1 MTRVESA
8 KPLLDATQRLVRAV
22 DALTEDDL
30 AADSE
35 LPGWTRAHLV
45 AHLTLNAEAL
55 EAVMRGFEDDE
66 QVPMYSSAAARNEHI
81 SELADSTPAQLR
93 ERFLGSVTLFNSAL
107 TAVPAGNWTGRFSKL
122 AGTEQTIPRSELWRL
137 RLLEVEIH
145 HADLA
150 IGYGPSDWPE
160 DFLDAVFNAVV
171 EDREGGPPMMLRTP
185 DGDVP
190 VTAGGHREGTPTIWG
205 TRADLTWWL
214 LGRGGGRHL
223 QAEGPLPE
231 LEPWR

>member
-8 KPLLDATQRLVRAV
+8 EPLLEATQRLVRAV
-22 DALTEDDL
+22 DALTQDEL

-35 LPGWTRAHLV
+35 LPGWTRGHVV

-55 EAVMRGFEDDE
+55 EAVMHGFETDE
-66 QVPMYSSAAARNEHI
+66 QVAMYPSAAARDAQI
-81 SELADSTPAQLR
+81 YELADSSPAELR
-93 ERFLGSVTLFNSAL
+93 ERFLSSVTLFNQAL
-107 TAVPAGNWTGRFSKL
+107 TAVPGIEWAGVFDKFADGEPTV
-122 AGTEQTIPRSELWRL
+122 PRSELWRM

-150 IGYGPSDWPE
+150 IGYAPDDWPE
-160 DFLDAVFNAVV
+160 DFLDTVFNMVV
-171 EDREGGPPMMLRTP
+171 EDRQDRPDSPGMMLRTP

-190 VTAGGHREGTPTIWG
+190 INGGGGPMIWG
-205 TRADLTWWL
+205 TRAALTWWL

-223 QAEGPLPE
+223 QAESPLPE
-231 LEPWR
+231 LEAWR